1 MDPQLVPYIIII
13 SVCII
18 MSGYFSA
25 TETAF
30 SAFNKTRMKTLAEKG
45 NKKAKL
51 VLKLSENYS
60 DLISTILI
68 GNNIVNIGASSVGA
82 LLFASIIKDD
92 PTLATTMNTL
102 VLTVIVLIFGEI
114 TPKNIAKDMP
124 EKYTMFAAP
133 FIQLLVWIFW
143 PFNLFF
149 SLWKKLISKIFKSND
164 DSKMSQEELLMFVEE
179 VEQEGSIDEEEGS
192 LLRNV
197 IEFSNCTVDD
207 ILTHRVDLVA
217 FAKDTPK
224 EEIARL
230 FSESKFSR
238 LLVYENS
245 IDNIIGILHQ
255 KDFYTADGITDA
267 DIDSL
272 MTQPVFVPTVEEV
285 GDLLKR
291 FQQNQTHIAVVLDEY
306 GGTVG
311 IVTMEDILEELVGDI
326 WDEHDEVVEDFLEL
340 EEDKYRVSCD
350 VDMSDFCEK
359 FNIEI
364 ETESSTLNGF
374 ITEQLGKI
382 AEPGDSF
389 TYENLEISVTEA
401 DSHKA
406 EFVELNVL
414 PVEDEES
421 DNGEKEEKSE
431 NTDEE

>member
-143 PFNLFF
+143 PFNLLF

-326 WDEHDEVVEDFLEL
+326 WDEHDEVIEDFLEL

-359 FNIEI
+359 FNVEI